1 MAGPTIARNYAD
13 VSKLITSHQNAIFEV
28 NGDGSIRT
36 QSLKE
41 KIGNLGLRITGKFT
55 ATKAEKDAKVAQAIL
70 GLYQKTNPTSNLPY
84 FDPKNNKD
92 YARFFN
98 PQSLVKRKVEKE
110 VKSTTGPVLAKAIH
124 NKTVES
130 LKVPA
135 QKVLFDSLATTF
147 YNLST
152 DKEYRAD
159 WSALENLA
167 STYSQKS
174 KSFNTEAEADAAL
187 KTLQDDL
194 KQAGLKIGSGPL
206 ASYDISKG
214 IVEWARDNGLK

>member
-13 VSKLITSHQNAIFEV
+13 VSRLISSHQNAIFEV

-41 KIGNLGLRITGKFT
+41 KIGNLGLRITGRFT

-84 FDPKNNKD
+84 FDPENNKD
-92 YARFFN
+92 FARFFN
-98 PQSLVKRKVEKE
+98 PQSLVKRKAAKE

-124 NKTVES
+124 DKTVES
-130 LKVPA
+130 LTVPA
-135 QKVLFDSLATTF
+135 QKALFDALATTF

-159 WSALENLA
+159 WPALENLA

-174 KSFNTEAEADAAL
+174 KSFNTEAEADVAF
-187 KTLQDDL
+187 KTLKDDL
-194 KQAGLKIGSGPL
+194 KQVGLKFGSGPL
-206 ASYDISKG
+206 IKYDLSKG
-214 IVEWARDNGLK
+214 VVEWAKDSGLK